1 MERRSSLR
9 LRVSSP
15 GQDFSQSDIDQVERD
30 LEKLSRRL
38 KDFKEE
44 VTADVRIS
52 NGSGAPQNHVVI
64 ELNYGRNHLV
74 AKADH
79 KDWGQAVREARE
91 ELLRQIND
99 RSRGGHS
106 SQAKH

>member
-1 MERRSSLR
+1 MR

-15 GQDFSQSDIDQVERD
+15 GQEFSEADIDQVERD
-30 LEKLSRRL
+30 LEKIDRRL
-38 KDFKEE
+38 KDFKQE
-44 VTADVRIS
+44 VMAKVRIS
-52 NGSGAPQNHVVI
+52 NGSGTPRHHVVI
-64 ELNYGRNHLV
+64 ELSYGRNHLV

-79 KDWGQAVREARE
+79 NDWGQAVREARE

-106 SQAKH
+106 SQAKQ